1 LFTDLYAG
9 DKPRLVR
16 AITSIPWL
24 ARLPDVRRWLGRAAP
39 GLPAERV
46 TSFDMLGIRA
56 VLGLRRARNEADR
69 YRLYA
74 EIGGAF
80 QRAVIRHG
88 LGEADTLL
96 ASTGA
101 AAQLMAYASAS
112 GMHGVLQQFDHPAKV
127 GREIL
132 TAERARWPGAELRPC
147 GDIPAELWDRLLE
160 EERRAIADA
169 GTVLVASRYTERS
182 MARVGY
188 PTHHVRLLPLA
199 VDLARWIPRPDR
211 VARGDGRLVVLYAG
225 QIDLRKGVLYLVE
238 ALRRLRSRNVVLK
251 LAGTC
256 HLREDLVAPP
266 GLAVELLG
274 PVPRPDMP
282 ELMRSADVFVFPTLG
297 EGFGLVQVEA
307 LACGT
312 PVIATTE
319 CGEVVEDGISG
330 HVVPP
335 RDPDAIAE
343 RLERL
348 VSDRERLAAM
358 SASAR
363 SRAAEFGW
371 DRYGE
376 RLLAAVRSKDLR
388 ERWGTENNVVRSTAT
403 YGEANARFGDE
414 VRK

>member
-1 LFTDLYAG
+1 
-9 DKPRLVR
+9 
-16 AITSIPWL
+16 
-24 ARLPDVRRWLGRAAP
+24 
-39 GLPAERV
+39 
-46 TSFDMLGIRA
+46 
-56 VLGLRRARNEADR
+56 
-69 YRLYA
+69 
-74 EIGGAF
+74 
-80 QRAVIRHG
+80 
-88 LGEADTLL
+88 
-96 ASTGA
+96 
-101 AAQLMAYASAS
+101 
-112 GMHGVLQQFDHPAKV
+112 
-127 GREIL
+127 
-132 TAERARWPGAELRPC
+132 
-147 GDIPAELWDRLLE
+147 LE

-188 PTHHVRLLPLA
+188 PTHYVRLLPLA

-238 ALRRLRSRNVVLK
+238 ALRRLRSRNIVLK

-274 PVPRPDMP
+274 PVPRPNMP

-343 RLERL
+343 RLDFYAARPGQLLEMRRAARDRSEQFSQRAYEKRL
-348 VSDRERLAAM
+348 IQALSGARPDQRSGAPVE
-358 SASAR
+358 ASAP
-363 SRAAEFGW
+363 
-371 DRYGE
+371 
-376 RLLAAVRSKDLR
+376 
-388 ERWGTENNVVRSTAT
+388 
-403 YGEANARFGDE
+403 
-414 VRK
+414 